1 MSGISK
7 SFKLPNLSLA
17 KRRKIAHG
25 LPTFNWQDVKNLQPL
40 AGGSF
45 GYVYCANYV
54 FSDEDRKVVVKK
66 LRGESSEAE
75 SRFIKEAKMLHS
87 INNANFPEFYGFSN
101 DPYGLMM
108 EYAAFDFKPFGLDK
122 AVNNLEDL
130 YTFIDR
136 EFDFTSFS
144 DIIPVCLRDVINALK
159 VLHDMDISHRDLK
172 PSNVL
177 VSNQHYCHK
186 SSFSSEYERNP
197 IVCKI
202 ADFGLSRSSE
212 TQTRSIIQ
220 SRTNDICRGTPIY
233 MAPEIINGKLQK
245 ASITDLKK
253 TDVWSLGLLSFAAI
267 NPNLNNPY
275 CKAIEDLGVEFGL
288 DTMKEIMVN
297 QKLPV
302 YDNKYES
309 IRVAEWWQAEE
320 LFSRCCT
327 FDPDLRPSIE
337 ELVPVV
343 NINDPEA
350 SLDIISL
357 GLSQNSALEMANEII
372 LQQPVIT
379 TGYLDDQTR
388 PENDGTNACTFLAL
402 AICDSLLALLQG
414 KDSQSHLS
422 WMEIAT
428 LADHII
434 KHFPTKINHLRNSSE
449 TYDLSE
455 ARVILESNNLLSKK
469 YQLIEECVSGNGFL
483 SAIGRNELCSALSC
497 VPSDPN
503 MKFGVYTC
511 PPYAIVIGVYNNCIF
526 LLDTHP
532 IGKELGGRGNGIL
545 VATKDKSIASCKT
558 ITQWVLKR
566 LKVSGVNETTPQSLV
581 WLIEDPDKGI
591 DNLLLLNNIIIW

>member
-75 SRFIKEAKMLHS
+75 SRFMEEAKMLHS

-130 YTFIDR
+130 YTFLIVN
-136 EFDFTSFS
+136 SIYIIS

-212 TQTRSIIQ
+212 TQTRLIIQ

-275 CKAIEDLGVEFGL
+275 CKVIEDLGVEFGL

-402 AICDSLLALLQG
+402 AICDSLLAILQG

-434 KHFPTKINHLRNSSE
+434 KPFPTKINHLRNSAE

-591 DNLLLLNNIIIW
+591 DNFLLLNNIIIW

>member
-7 SFKLPNLSLA
+7 SFKLSNLSLA

-54 FSDEDRKVVVKK
+54 FSDEDRKVVVKR

-108 EYAAFDFKPFGLDK
+108 EYAAFDFKPFGNLDK

-220 SRTNDICRGTPIY
+220 SRTNDVCRGTPIY

-253 TDVWSLGLLSFAAI
+253 TDVWSLGLLSFAA
-267 NPNLNNPY
+267 
-275 CKAIEDLGVEFGL
+275 C
-288 DTMKEIMVN
+288 
-297 QKLPV
+297 
-302 YDNKYES
+302 NKS
-309 IRVAEWWQAEE
+309 
-320 LFSRCCT
+320 
-327 FDPDLRPSIE
+327 
-337 ELVPVV
+337 
-343 NINDPEA
+343 
-350 SLDIISL
+350 
-357 GLSQNSALEMANEII
+357 
-372 LQQPVIT
+372 
-379 TGYLDDQTR
+379 
-388 PENDGTNACTFLAL
+388 
-402 AICDSLLALLQG
+402 
-414 KDSQSHLS
+414 
-422 WMEIAT
+422 
-428 LADHII
+428 
-434 KHFPTKINHLRNSSE
+434 
-449 TYDLSE
+449 
-455 ARVILESNNLLSKK
+455 
-469 YQLIEECVSGNGFL
+469 
-483 SAIGRNELCSALSC
+483 
-497 VPSDPN
+497 
-503 MKFGVYTC
+503 
-511 PPYAIVIGVYNNCIF
+511 
-526 LLDTHP
+526 
-532 IGKELGGRGNGIL
+532 
-545 VATKDKSIASCKT
+545 
-558 ITQWVLKR
+558 
-566 LKVSGVNETTPQSLV
+566 
-581 WLIEDPDKGI
+581 
-591 DNLLLLNNIIIW
+591 